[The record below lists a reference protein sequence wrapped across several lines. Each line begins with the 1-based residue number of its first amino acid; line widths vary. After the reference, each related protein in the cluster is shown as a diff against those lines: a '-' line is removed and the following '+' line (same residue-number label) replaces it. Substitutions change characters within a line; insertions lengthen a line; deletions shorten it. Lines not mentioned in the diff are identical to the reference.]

1 MKEAIELLLVHSG
14 VPVIDE
20 DGSIITTLSVSDL
33 RGVTNTSIAL
43 FHSQTVEE
51 FLFILTTGGAVRE
64 PLMISVNTTIKE
76 AAKIMYRNRV
86 HRLWVEIS
94 PDTPHGGVI
103 TYTDI
108 IRAIHTA
115 ERP

>member
-1 MKEAIELLLVHSG
+1 MKDAINLLLIHSG
-14 VPVIDE
+14 VPVVDE
-20 DGSIITTLSVSDL
+20 NGSVITTLSTSDL
-33 RGVTNTSIAL
+33 RGVENTEIAL

-51 FLFILTTGGAVRE
+51 FLYILNTGGAVRE
-64 PLMISVNTTIKE
+64 PLMVSVNTTIKE

-94 PDTPHGGVI
+94 SETPNGGVI

-108 IRAIHTA
+108 IRAVHAA
-115 ERP
+115 EKS